1 MVDPDGITAARP
13 ATYGDRAAMPGKRP
27 GALGSVPSMDTTA
40 EPPRTDENEKTEK
53 TGWGLAVLFSGGLL
67 ACVRHGGTSG
77 WWIAL
82 WAPLL
87 ILAALVTAYEWSVSA
102 RIRFRMGP
110 WEWFALLGTHVGLLL
125 GGGIAVGLL
134 DP

>member
-1 MVDPDGITAARP
+1 
-13 ATYGDRAAMPGKRP
+13 MPGKRP

-40 EPPRTDENEKTEK
+40 HTPPTDANEKP
-53 TGWGLAVLFSGGLL
+53 GWGLAALFSGALL
-67 ACVRHGGTSG
+67 ACVRHGGTAG

-87 ILAALVTAYEWSVSA
+87 ILAALVTAYGWSVSA
-102 RIRFRMGP
+102 RVRFRMGP
-110 WEWFALLGTHVGLLL
+110 WEWFALFGTHVGLLL

>member
-1 MVDPDGITAARP
+1 
-13 ATYGDRAAMPGKRP
+13 
-27 GALGSVPSMDTTA
+27 MDTTA
-40 EPPRTDENEKTEK
+40 EAPPPPTAPKEKP
-53 TGWGLAVLFSGGLL
+53 GWGLAVLPSAGLL

-87 ILAALVTAYEWSVSA
+87 VLAVLVTAFEWAVTA
-102 RIRFRMGP
+102 RVRFRMSP
-110 WEWFALLGTHVGLLL
+110 WEWFTLLLTHAGLLL

>member
-1 MVDPDGITAARP
+1 
-13 ATYGDRAAMPGKRP
+13 
-27 GALGSVPSMDTTA
+27 MDTTA
-40 EPPRTDENEKTEK
+40 QTPPADQNEKP
-53 TGWGLAVLFSGGLL
+53 GRGIAALFSGGLL
-67 ACVRHGGTSG
+67 ACVRHGGTDG

-102 RIRFRMGP
+102 RVRFRMGP
-110 WEWFALLGTHVGLLL
+110 WGWFALLGTHVGLLL

-134 DP
+134 AP